1 MCEVFKKRFGP
12 GSDYADAYER
22 RNMSKHPENKG
33 DFKGPVEGPWLQHAM
48 RVVLEN
54 LDNGGV
60 EGLGKVRK
68 GYGCTR
74 FCRKGKYLLAHLY
87 TSLATHRLETKLN
100 SV

>member
-12 GSDYADAYER
+12 GSDYAEAYER

-68 GYGCTR
+68 G
-74 FCRKGKYLLAHLY
+74 
-87 TSLATHRLETKLN
+87 
-100 SV
+100 